1 LGNDVDALISILSTG
16 SAILIQDKG
25 NSNNYQRWITTGL
38 PTIIQNSYIS
48 YPCTYDSGGYI
59 FPDNYQSLIIIQA
72 LGATGPVGATG
83 IQGIQGIQGVT
94 GPQGIQGATGP
105 VGATGPMGA
114 TGPVGATG
122 SIGTLTK
129 VNQSTNN
136 IVSYNTSTN
145 TLAYTTGTFISLF
158 ADENARDA
166 AISTSTAFPG
176 QFCFLTGSSRLQYYN
191 LGWNTYMNLSENLL
205 TITGSI
211 SSPFV
216 TPSALTI
223 GTDYGITFVNSANSI
238 VPAPVVGG
246 FTIYRFAPQFYLNT
260 ITGTYTSP
268 KSLSISY
275 LVVGGGG
282 AGGQGINSSNIGNN
296 TFIAANG
303 GGGGAGGVLQGT
315 LTAVGGSVYSFSIG
329 RGGDNNTTNNQG
341 MSGRDSSLQG
351 NSVMVTSSGGGA
363 GGSGIGAGSG
373 GGSGGGGAAFASSTM
388 NQDFSFTNSNGGS
401 NGGTGTLGQGNNG
414 QSVSASPGP
423 LFQAGRG
430 GGASQDGASG
440 GAGITSTIT
449 GSSVVYAGGGGGG
462 VNDFGGGN
470 AAGSGGGGVGG
481 FGGFVNGNYFYTNAT
496 NGINGLG
503 GGGGGGGGQ
512 NTNIG
517 TIGVG
522 GNGGSGVVIVRIPS
536 YT

>member
-1 LGNDVDALISILSTG
+1 V
-16 SAILIQDKG
+16 
-25 NSNNYQRWITTGL
+25 
-38 PTIIQNSYIS
+38 
-48 YPCTYDSGGYI
+48 
-59 FPDNYQSLIIIQA
+59 
-72 LGATGPVGATG
+72 GATGPVGAIG
-83 IQGIQGIQGVT
+83 AI
-94 GPQGIQGATGP
+94 GPA
-105 VGATGPMGA
+105 
-114 TGPVGATG
+114 GATG

-158 ADENARDA
+158 ADETARDA

-205 TITGSI
+205 TITGTI
-211 SSPFV
+211 SNPFG
-216 TPSALTI
+216 TNITTLTT

-246 FTIYRFAPQFYLNT
+246 FTIYRFAPQLNFNT
-260 ITGTYTSP
+260 ITGTYISP
-268 KSLSISY
+268 KSLSVSY
-275 LVVGGGG
+275 LVVAGGG
-282 AGGQGINSSNIGNN
+282 AGFQGINNSNIGNN
-296 TFIAANG
+296 TFISANG
-303 GGGGAGGVLQGT
+303 GGGGAGGVLQAT
-315 LTAVGGSVYSFSIG
+315 LTAIGGGVYSFSVG

-363 GGSGIGAGSG
+363 GSGGIGAGSG
-373 GGSGGGGAAFASSTM
+373 GGSGGGGAAFSSSTM

-401 NGGTGTLGQGNNG
+401 IGGLGTSGQGNNG
-414 QSVSASPGP
+414 QSVTGTIAP

-449 GSSVVYAGGGGGG
+449 GSSIVYGGGGGG
-462 VNDFGGGN
+462 GTSDVNGAN
-470 AAGSGGGGVGG
+470 TTGGVGG
-481 FGGFVNGNYFYTNAT
+481 GGSGGFSTQPNGG
-496 NGINGLG
+496 NGASGLG
-503 GGGGGGGGQ
+503 GGGGGGGR
-512 NTNIG
+512 
-517 TIGVG
+517 
-522 GNGGSGVVIVRIPS
+522 GNGIAGMGGSGSSGVVILRIPS

>member
-1 LGNDVDALISILSTG
+1 LGNDVDALISILNTG

-25 NSNNYQRWITTGL
+25 NSNNYQRWITSGL

-83 IQGIQGIQGVT
+83 VQGIQGIQGVT

-105 VGATGPMGA
+105 VGATGPTGPAGA
-114 TGPVGATG
+114 TGPTG

-176 QFCFLTGSSRLQYYN
+176 QLCFLTGSSRLQYYN

-205 TITGSI
+205 TITG
-211 SSPFV
+211 F
-216 TPSALTI
+216 TI
-223 GTDYGITFVNSANSI
+223 GTDYEIKFVDSANSI

-246 FTIYRFAPQFYLNT
+246 FTIYRFFHSNPFFGT
-260 ITGTYTSP
+260 TTSGTYTSP

-275 LVVGGGG
+275 LVVAGGGG
-282 AGGQGINSSNIGNN
+282 GDFGGRV
-296 TFIAANG
+296 AATIVTQNG
-303 GGGGAGGVLQGT
+303 GGGGAGGALQGT
-315 LTAVGGSVYSFSIG
+315 ATAVGGFVYSLSVG
-329 RGGDNNTTNNQG
+329 SGGQRGDNVTAGVPSN
-341 MSGRDSSLQG
+341 GRDSTLSF
-351 NSVMVTSSGGGA
+351 NSGSVVASGGGA
-363 GGSGIGAGSG
+363 GGLNIAAS
-373 GGSGGGGAAFASSTM
+373 GGSGGGGRASTSGVA
-388 NQDFSFTNSNGGS
+388 SNGGA
-401 NGGTGTLGQGNNG
+401 GTLGQGNNG

-449 GSSVVYAGGGGGG
+449 GNSVVYAGGGGGG

-481 FGGFVNGNYFYTNAT
+481 FGGFVNGNYVYTNAT